1 MGTLCVILR
10 IYHLITFCVL
20 EFEVVQIFSI
30 INNFLMNIF
39 AYKFFVLFLRRDF
52 QKGNGSKSRVFLRL
66 IYNILP
72 NAFQN
77 IYVNLNSHQLT

>member
-10 IYHLITFCVL
+10 IYHLITSCVL

-52 QKGNGSKSRVFLRL
+52 QKGNGSKSRVFFITYCQMLSKTFML
-66 IYNILP
+66 I
-72 NAFQN
+72 
-77 IYVNLNSHQLT
+77 